1 MTSIKPILKYPL
13 ICLLLIVGAYS
24 CVEQSGM
31 GVAGVLKGKITIGPL
46 CPVETVP
53 PQSNCLPTLET
64 YKTWA
69 TAVWSLNRKTK
80 VVILSP
86 AVDGNYLVSIPSGRY
101 IVDYEGTQNYRTGSN
116 LPSAITVFPKDTVV
130 FNINIDTGIR

>member
-1 MTSIKPILKYPL
+1 MISIKFLIKYPL
-13 ICLLLIVGAYS
+13 ISLILITVLSS
-24 CVEQSGM
+24 CMQQSGM

-53 PQSNCLPTLET
+53 PLPNCQPTLET

-69 TAVWSLNRKTK
+69 TAIWTLNKKSK
-80 VVILSP
+80 VITLNPSI
-86 AVDGNYLVSIPSGRY
+86 DGDYQVSIPSGKY
-101 IVDYEGTQNYRTGSN
+101 IVDFSGTQNYRFGSN
-116 LPSAITVFPKDTVV
+116 LPSEITVLPNDTVI